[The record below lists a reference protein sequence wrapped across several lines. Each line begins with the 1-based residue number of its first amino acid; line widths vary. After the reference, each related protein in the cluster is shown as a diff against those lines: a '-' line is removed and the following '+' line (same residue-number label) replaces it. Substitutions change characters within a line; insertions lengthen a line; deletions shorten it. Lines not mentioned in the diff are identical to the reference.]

1 MLINLS
7 KDELLTT
14 ITTLQYQ
21 RLDYV
26 DKESFI
32 KGNVD
37 EQVPQKDLSEEDKEY
52 FFKMTELLK
61 KLTGLLEVCECGG
74 KNNWYIR

>member
-14 ITTLQYQ
+14 ITTIQYQ

-26 DKESFI
+26 DQESFLSE
-32 KGNVD
+32 KV
-37 EQVPQKDLSEEDKEY
+37 EQQVPQKNLSEEDKEY

-61 KLTGLLEVCECGG
+61 KLTGLLEICECGG
-74 KNNWYIR
+74 SNK

>member
-1 MLINLS
+1 MLVNLT

-14 ITTLQYQ
+14 ITTIQYQ

-32 KGNVD
+32 KGQ
-37 EQVPQKDLSEEDKEY
+37 QVPQKDLSEEDKEY
-52 FFKMTELLK
+52 FFKMGQLLK

-74 KNNWYIR
+74 KNT

>member
-1 MLINLS
+1 MLIHLT
-7 KDELLTT
+7 KDELLTS

-74 KNNWYIR
+74 KNN

>member
-1 MLINLS
+1 MLVNLT

-14 ITTLQYQ
+14 ITTIQYQ

-74 KNNWYIR
+74 KNN

>member
-74 KNNWYIR
+74 KNN

>member
-1 MLINLS
+1 MLVNLT

-14 ITTLQYQ
+14 ITTIQYQ

-26 DKESFI
+26 DQESFLSE
-32 KGNVD
+32 KV
-37 EQVPQKDLSEEDKEY
+37 EQQVPQKNLSEDDKEY

-74 KNNWYIR
+74 KNN

>member
-14 ITTLQYQ
+14 ITTIQYQ

-26 DKESFI
+26 DQESFLSE
-32 KGNVD
+32 KV
-37 EQVPQKDLSEEDKEY
+37 EQQVPQKNLSEEDKEY

-61 KLTGLLEVCECGG
+61 KYTGLLEVCECGG
-74 KNNWYIR
+74 KNN

>member
-1 MLINLS
+1 MLINLT

-14 ITTLQYQ
+14 ITTIQYQ

-32 KGNVD
+32 KGKME
-37 EQVPQKDLSEEDKEY
+37 EQVPQKDLSEEDREY

-74 KNNWYIR
+74 KNT

>member
-1 MLINLS
+1 MLIHLT
-7 KDELLTT
+7 KDELLTS

-37 EQVPQKDLSEEDKEY
+37 EQVPQKDLSEEDREY

-61 KLTGLLEVCECGG
+61 KLSGLLEICECGG
-74 KNNWYIR
+74 SNK

>member
-37 EQVPQKDLSEEDKEY
+37 EQVPDKDLSEEDKEY

-74 KNNWYIR
+74 KNN

>member
-1 MLINLS
+1 MLVNLS

-26 DKESFI
+26 DQESFLSE
-32 KGNVD
+32 KV
-37 EQVPQKDLSEEDKEY
+37 EQQVPQKNLSEDDKEY
-52 FFKMTELLK
+52 FFKMTQLLS
-61 KLTGLLEVCECGG
+61 KLNGLLEVCECGG
-74 KNNWYIR
+74 KNR

>member
-14 ITTLQYQ
+14 ITTIQYQ

-26 DKESFI
+26 DQESFLSE
-32 KGNVD
+32 KV
-37 EQVPQKDLSEEDKEY
+37 EQQVPQKNLSEEDKEY

-74 KNNWYIR
+74 KNN

>member
-1 MLINLS
+1 MLVNLT

-14 ITTLQYQ
+14 ITTIQYQ

-26 DKESFI
+26 DQESFI
-32 KGNVD
+32 KGKME

-52 FFKMTELLK
+52 FFKMGQLLK

-74 KNNWYIR
+74 KTN

>member
-61 KLTGLLEVCECGG
+61 KLTGLLEVCVCGG
-74 KNNWYIR
+74 KNN

>member
-1 MLINLS
+1 MLINLT

-14 ITTLQYQ
+14 ITTIQYQ

-26 DKESFI
+26 DQESFI
-32 KGNVD
+32 KGKME

-52 FFKMTELLK
+52 FFKMGQLLK

-74 KNNWYIR
+74 KTN

>member
-1 MLINLS
+1 MLINLT

-26 DKESFI
+26 DQDSFI
-32 KGNVD
+32 KGKME
-37 EQVPQKDLSEEDKEY
+37 EQVPDKNLSEEDKEY
-52 FFKMTELLK
+52 FFKMGQLLK

-74 KNNWYIR
+74 KTN

>member
-1 MLINLS
+1 MLINLT

-14 ITTLQYQ
+14 ITTIQYQ

-26 DKESFI
+26 DQESFLSE
-32 KGNVD
+32 KV
-37 EQVPQKDLSEEDKEY
+37 EQQVPQKNLSEEDKEY

-74 KNNWYIR
+74 KNN

>member
-74 KNNWYIR
+74 KNT

>member
-14 ITTLQYQ
+14 ITTIQYQ

-32 KGNVD
+32 KGKME
-37 EQVPQKDLSEEDKEY
+37 EQVPQKDLSEEDREY

-74 KNNWYIR
+74 KNT

>member
-1 MLINLS
+1 MLVNLS

-14 ITTLQYQ
+14 ISTLQYQ

-26 DKESFI
+26 DQESFLSE
-32 KGNVD
+32 KV
-37 EQVPQKDLSEEDKEY
+37 EQQVPQKNLSDDDKEY
-52 FFKMTELLK
+52 FFKMTQLLQ

-74 KNNWYIR
+74 KNR

>member
-1 MLINLS
+1 MLIHLT

-37 EQVPQKDLSEEDKEY
+37 EQVPDKDLSEEDKEY

-74 KNNWYIR
+74 KNN

>member
-14 ITTLQYQ
+14 ITTIQYQ

-26 DKESFI
+26 DQESFLSE
-32 KGNVD
+32 KV
-37 EQVPQKDLSEEDKEY
+37 EQQVPQKNLSEEDKEY

-61 KLTGLLEVCECGG
+61 KYTGLLEVCECGG
-74 KNNWYIR
+74 KNT

>member
-1 MLINLS
+1 MLINLT

-14 ITTLQYQ
+14 ITTIQYQ

-52 FFKMTELLK
+52 FFKMGQLLK

-74 KNNWYIR
+74 KNT

>member
-1 MLINLS
+1 MLINLT

-14 ITTLQYQ
+14 ITTIQYQ

-26 DKESFI
+26 DQESFI
-32 KGNVD
+32 KGKME

-52 FFKMTELLK
+52 FFKMGQLLK

-74 KNNWYIR
+74 QTN